1 MNYRHI
7 YHAGNFADVF
17 KHVILLAVL
26 GHLRSK
32 DKPFFALDTHA
43 GTGLYPL
50 DAPQARKT
58 AESAGGIEKI
68 VEATPRSDI
77 LRSYR
82 EHVLAMPGNE
92 GSLRDY
98 PGSPSLI
105 RARLRPGD
113 RAVFNERHPEDFETL
128 RAGFARDRRVRVE
141 SRDGYECVRAVL
153 PPPQRRGLVLIDPP
167 FEIPDEFSRMVRAL
181 GEGLRRFST
190 GVYLLWHPVKS
201 PAAIRDFH
209 SALSALP
216 LPETLS
222 VTFFLRPPDD
232 PKAFNGTGLVIV
244 NPPWTLAESLKDFLP
259 ELVAFLAPETGRW
272 SVERLGGTLS

>member
-17 KHVILLAVL
+17 KHAVLLAVL
-26 GHLRSK
+26 DHLRSK
-32 DKPFFALDTHA
+32 DKPFFVLDTHA

-68 VEATPRSDI
+68 VAITPRSDF
-77 LRSYR
+77 LSAYR
-82 EHVLAMPGNE
+82 AQVLATAGNE
-92 GSLRDY
+92 ESLRVY

-105 RARLRPGD
+105 QAMLRPGD
-113 RAVFNERHPEDFETL
+113 RAVFNERHPDDSRTL
-128 RAGFARDRRVRVE
+128 SAVFARDRRVRID
-141 SRDGYECVRAVL
+141 SRDGYECVRAFL

-181 GEGLRRFST
+181 GEGLKRFST
-190 GVYLLWHPVKS
+190 GTYLLWHPVKD
-201 PAAIRDFH
+201 PAVIKNFH
-209 SALSALP
+209 AALSALP

-222 VTFFLRPPDD
+222 VTFFLRPPAD
-232 PKAFNGTGLVIV
+232 PKLFNGTGLVIV
-244 NPPWTLAESLKDFLP
+244 NPPWTLAGALRDSLP
-259 ELVAFLAPETGRW
+259 ELVEILAPETGGW
-272 SVERLGGTLS
+272 SVERLNGAA